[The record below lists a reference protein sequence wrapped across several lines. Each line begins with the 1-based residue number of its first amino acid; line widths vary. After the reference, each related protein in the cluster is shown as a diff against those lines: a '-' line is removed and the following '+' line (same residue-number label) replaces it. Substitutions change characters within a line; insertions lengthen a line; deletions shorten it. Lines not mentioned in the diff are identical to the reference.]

1 MRAIRAKLLRNLDWR
16 MALGALLLWALLAA
30 AVAFVA
36 GRSERERALQLLHSE
51 LQSLSQL
58 RVESL
63 ARQIDRRRQQVRLLA
78 RTPPALGMV
87 ATSHQ
92 QGYDALG
99 RSSYESWQSRLETIF
114 SAFVSTTPDV
124 LQVRLIGVAEQGR
137 ELIRVIQRK
146 GRVQV
151 LAPSQLQ
158 PRGDA
163 AYFREGVRLQ
173 DNEVHVS
180 DIVLSREHGDERS
193 PLVPTMRVVTP
204 LFDDAGELFGIVLV
218 DLDAGR
224 LLATMQ
230 TGPDEK
236 QLRVYM
242 TDQNGYFLLHPDP
255 HKAFALEPGR
265 TWRWQDEFRE
275 LDSPAA
281 SRKLQLLQNAA
292 AQAYAVTRRLR
303 LNPGTRD
310 GRSLTIAMAVTEAPV
325 VAAVASARRTAL
337 LAMLGGGLLAALLA
351 FAFQRQRR
359 TLYRRRAELAAI
371 VGGAQDAII
380 GTDLAGVVSS
390 WNPAAERMFGYAA
403 SEAIGRPLA
412 ALIVPPELSEEDA
425 AIHRLAAGG
434 EPVPGI
440 ESVRRR
446 RDGSEFAVSLLV
458 TPIISQANGVAGL
471 ADTIRDISAQRLAER
486 KVREMNA
493 ALEHQVAERTQQ
505 TQRLAALQQAII
517 ADAGYAMV
525 ATDPDGLITLFNP
538 AAEKLF
544 GYAAEELLGR
554 QTALLWHDGQEL
566 AERAQ
571 AFARELQQPLEPGF
585 EVLVAKS
592 RCGLANQHQWSVL
605 RQDGVRL
612 AVLLDISALRDEH
625 GGIQGYI
632 AMASDISRQQQ
643 SQREMLAPRDQL
655 AKLIE
660 VARLGIWTWVPD
672 DDSLIWNARMFEIYQ
687 QPPSLNG
694 QGLNYAY
701 WRSRVHPEDIE
712 AMEAALQAAVEGR
725 GEYAPVFRIVLPDGQ
740 IRPIQAGAY
749 VERDEMGRALRVT
762 GINLDI
768 SARRQFEA
776 TLHGAREQAEA
787 AAQALLGNLDDILD
801 FSKNEAQSLTRD
813 PLPSVLDRQRA
824 SAPEGG
830 GPAASKA
837 PPAARPAS
845 AARPRGLSGL
855 RLLLVED
862 NPTNQLVAREL
873 LISAGAEVAVAGD
886 GRAGIAAVQG
896 AAPQFDAVLM
906 DIQMPGIDGYEA
918 TRELRR
924 RYTREQ
930 LPIIAMT
937 ANAMPA
943 DRAAALDAGM
953 NEHVGKPFEL
963 ATLVTVIRQ
972 LTGRGADAAPVPA
985 VAPARATRR
994 VLDDEAALHRFG
1006 GNRRIYQQALGKFS
1020 SDAQV
1025 QLAELATTL
1034 EPDREGLLRQLHNL
1048 KGLAA
1053 TIGAETFAALAAD
1066 ACKLL
1071 ASGCSQERWTAVRA
1085 ALMEAGQGA
1094 ASAAQ
1099 ALLEAA
1105 ADPAEVAA
1113 VAPPAAAM
1121 DDEVGRNELL
1131 ALWRLLEANNMDALC
1146 VYDRLHKHYQGASV
1160 HAFKQLGEAI
1170 EQLDFTAAAAQCQ
1183 ALLESRE
1190 GA

>member
-1 MRAIRAKLLRNLDWR
+1 MRATRAKLLRNLDWR

-87 ATSHQ
+87 AASHQ
-92 QGYDALG
+92 QGLDALG
-99 RSSYESWQSRLETIF
+99 QSSYESWQSRLETIF

-124 LQVRLIGVAEQGR
+124 LQVRLIGVADQGR
-137 ELIRVIQRK
+137 ELIRVVQRK

-151 LAPSQLQ
+151 QAPNQLQ
-158 PRGDA
+158 SRGDA
-163 AYFREGVRLQ
+163 AYFREAVRLQ
-173 DNEVHVS
+173 DNEVHIS
-180 DIVLSREHGDERS
+180 AIELSREHGDERS
-193 PLVPTMRVVTP
+193 PLVPTMRVATP
-204 LFDDAGELFGIVLV
+204 LFDSAGELFGIVLV

-230 TGPDEK
+230 TGSDEK

-255 HKAFALEPGR
+255 NKAFAFEPGR

-275 LDSPAA
+275 LDSPAG

-292 AQAYAVTRRLR
+292 TQAYAVTRRLR
-303 LNPGTRD
+303 LNPGARD

-325 VAAVASARRTAL
+325 VAAVASARQTAL

-403 SEAIGRPLA
+403 NEAVGRPLA
-412 ALIVPPELSEEDA
+412 ELIVPPEQIEEDA
-425 AIHRLAAGG
+425 SIHRRAAGG

-458 TPIISQANGVAGL
+458 TPIIAQGNGVAGL
-471 ADTIRDISAQRLAER
+471 ADTIRDVSAQRLAER

-493 ALEHQVAERTQQ
+493 ALERQVAERTQQ
-505 TQRLAALQQAII
+505 IQRLASLQQAIV
-517 ADAGYAMV
+517 ADASYAMV
-525 ATDPDGLITLFNP
+525 ATDLDGLITLFNP

-554 QTALLWHDGQEL
+554 QTPLLWHDGEEL

-571 AFARELQQPLEPGF
+571 AFARELQQPLGPGF

-592 RCGLANQHQWSVL
+592 RRGVANRHQWSVL
-605 RQDGVRL
+605 RKDGTRL

-625 GGIQGYI
+625 GVIQGYL

-643 SQREMLAPRDQL
+643 SQRELLATRDQL
-655 AKLIE
+655 AKIVE
-660 VARLGIWTWVPD
+660 VARLGIWTWVPA
-672 DDSLIWNARMFEIYQ
+672 DDSLIWNARMFELYQ

-694 QGLNYAY
+694 QGLNYAH

-712 AMEAALQAAVEGR
+712 ATEAALRAAVEGR
-725 GEYAPVFRIVLPDGQ
+725 GEYDPVFRIVLPDGQ
-740 IRPIQAGAY
+740 IRHIQAGAY
-749 VERDEMGRALRVT
+749 VERDDQGQALRVT

-768 SARRQFEA
+768 SAQRQVES
-776 TLHGAREQAEA
+776 TLRGAKEQAEA
-787 AAQALLGNLDDILD
+787 AGQAQLGMFD
-801 FSKNEAQSLTRD
+801 FSTSEGQTITHDPQAFSLD
-813 PLPSVLDRQRA
+813 CQRA
-824 SAPEGG
+824 EAPEGS

-837 PPAARPAS
+837 PSAARATPG
-845 AARPRGLSGL
+845 RPRGLSGL

-873 LISAGAEVAVAGD
+873 LISAGAEVAVASD
-886 GRAGIAAVQG
+886 GQVGIAAVQG
-896 AAPQFDAVLM
+896 ADPQFDAVLM

-924 RYTREQ
+924 HYTREQ

-963 ATLVTVIRQ
+963 ATLVAVIRQ
-972 LTGRGADAAPVPA
+972 LSGRGADAAPAPA
-985 VAPARATRR
+985 VAPPRAARR
-994 VLDDEAALHRFG
+994 VLDDEAALRRFDG
-1006 GNRRIYQQALGKFS
+1006 SRRIYQQALGKFS
-1020 SDAQV
+1020 SDAQA
-1025 QLAELATTL
+1025 QLAELPITL
-1034 EPDREGLLRQLHNL
+1034 EPEREGLLRQLHSL

-1071 ASGCSQERWTAVRA
+1071 APGCSQERWTAMRA

-1094 ASAAQ
+1094 VSAAQ
-1099 ALLEAA
+1099 ALLETAA
-1105 ADPAEVAA
+1105 EPAELAA
-1113 VAPPAAAM
+1113 VPPPAAPL
-1121 DDEVGRNELL
+1121 DDQDGRNELL

-1183 ALLESRE
+1183 ALLESTE